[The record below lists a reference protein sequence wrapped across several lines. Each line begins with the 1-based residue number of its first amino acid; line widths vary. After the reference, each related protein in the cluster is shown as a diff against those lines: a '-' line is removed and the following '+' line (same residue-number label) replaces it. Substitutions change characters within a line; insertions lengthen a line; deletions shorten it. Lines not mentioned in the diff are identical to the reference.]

1 MALLRSMDDRTASAE
16 QYASVAANVDEQGR
30 RVVAAT
36 EALSVGRRAII
47 AVSRSTRLLHRAI
60 SRAARERGRPGTAG
74 WCGGARRWRT
84 QGLTQRADLE

>member
-1 MALLRSMDDRTASAE
+1 MPK
-16 QYASVAANVDEQGR
+16 QYASVAGNVDEQGR

-36 EALSVGRRAII
+36 EALRMVRRAII

-60 SRAARERGRPGTAG
+60 SRGARERNRPGTAG

-84 QGLTQRADLE
+84 LGLTQRAYLE